1 MSARERWSARYHK
14 YSALRSV
21 PSVAGFGAVW
31 VAAVAGAGTGTAGH
45 PYFDADAPRLPSTVS
60 WHLPSTPEDG
70 EPVPE
75 ESIEV
80 RGAEGRAAA
89 SSDGAGAISS
99 DASSTK
105 DSTAERS
112 SAEGSSREG
121 SSAEGSSGESSRT
134 EKPARDDA
142 HGQSEREDRSSRQSG
157 SRPSLDRGLTVSEV
171 ARAVGASHA
180 DVAGEWPIL
189 EKALRDAGITSVR
202 GQIAALATVVTEVGT
217 GLRPIN
223 EYGGPS
229 YFTSMYEG
237 RSDLGN
243 TQPGDGARYHGRG
256 YIQLTGRANY
266 RAYGERLGLPLEDR
280 PGLALRPYVGARVL
294 AEYFKDRGIHEDAFR
309 GHWRETRVKVN
320 GGFNGWSTYRGLV
333 TRLLRASKQ

>member
-1 MSARERWSARYHK
+1 M
-14 YSALRSV
+14 

-31 VAAVAGAGTGTAGH
+31 VAAVAGSGTATH

-60 WHLPSTPEDG
+60 WHLPSGPEAG
-70 EPVPE
+70 EPVRDR
-75 ESIEV
+75 SIEAL
-80 RGAEGRAAA
+80 GADGRAAT
-89 SSDGAGAISS
+89 SSDGAGATRS
-99 DASSTK
+99 DRSST
-105 DSTAERS
+105 EGRS
-112 SAEGSSREG
+112 AQG
-121 SSAEGSSGESSRT
+121 SSAEGSSAEESSGETART

-142 HGQSEREDRSSRQSG
+142 DGRSEREEPTSRESG
-157 SRPSLDRGLTVSEV
+157 KRPSLDRGLTVSEV
-171 ARAVGASHA
+171 ARAVGASRA

-266 RAYGERLGLPLEDR
+266 RAYGEKLGLPLEDR

-333 TRLLRASKQ
+333 SRLLHVSKH